1 MNIDQFVAEHLP
13 KLSPDSRKEILNLV
27 MDCCRR
33 ELPRQQQPGLGIQA
47 LLADKREAILAIATR
62 HGALNVRVFGSVAR
76 GEADQYSDIDF
87 LIDYEAGKTS
97 SWFPVG
103 LIQDLEDLL
112 GRKVDVV
119 TEGGL
124 KDRMR
129 DQVLQEAK
137 AL

>member
-1 MNIDQFVAEHLP
+1 MNIEQFVAENLP
-13 KLSPDSRKEILNLV
+13 KLSPDRQKEVFHLV

-33 ELPRQQQPGLGIQA
+33 ELPRQPGLGVA
-47 LLADKREAILAIATR
+47 ELLQDQREEILAIAHR
-62 HGALNVRVFGSVAR
+62 HGAFNIRVFGSVVR

-87 LIDYEAGKTS
+87 LIDYELGQTS
-97 SWFPVG
+97 PWFPAG

-124 KDRMR
+124 SGQLRDRI
-129 DQVLQEAK
+129 LEEAK